1 MENHLLNLR
10 LTLHQGK
17 RRIYRTQDGI
27 TFLGWRLFPTH
38 RRLVR
43 GNVVRFERR
52 LRAMQCAF
60 EAGRVTWDEVAQ
72 RIASWNAHAAHGDTW
87 RLRERLFER
96 TRLHRAKTRQTAGAL
111 KKFPGGTAAPK
122 TSGKN

>member
-52 LRAMQCAF
+52 LRAMQRA
-60 EAGRVTWDEVAQ
+60 RPD
-72 RIASWNAHAAHGDTW
+72 ASLGTKWRNASPPGTRTPPTAIPGACVSASLKEHG
-87 RLRERLFER
+87 F
-96 TRLHRAKTRQTAGAL
+96 TAR
-111 KKFPGGTAAPK
+111 KPGKPPVP
-122 TSGKN
+122 